1 VDQQQ
6 FEQQKQQLQS
16 DIQMLNEKLIVQR
29 ENGSALQQQYH
40 SLQQS
45 YSTLK
50 NNNESQYS
58 QIQQLPFQLE
68 NTEKA
73 KNKIQYAS
81 QHWQA
86 QCTDMQKS
94 LNDKVDL
101 VTSHQIE
108 IKILS
113 QKLISADQAI
123 ATLESQ
129 SKLLA
134 HDKWI
139 LGQEKAQLEG
149 QLKQMQRMISA

>member
-1 VDQQQ
+1 
-6 FEQQKQQLQS
+6 
-16 DIQMLNEKLIVQR
+16 
-29 ENGSALQQQYH
+29 
-40 SLQQS
+40 
-45 YSTLK
+45 
-50 NNNESQYS
+50 
-58 QIQQLPFQLE
+58 
-68 NTEKA
+68 
-73 KNKIQYAS
+73 
-81 QHWQA
+81 
-86 QCTDMQKS
+86 
-94 LNDKVDL
+94 VDL